1 MLYAITRAW
10 LSLSIGIAPD
20 CLAIWLP
27 GQLLGETAIGL
38 ISGASPKG

>member
-1 MLYAITRAW
+1 MLHAIAQAW
-10 LSLSIGIAPD
+10 LSLSIGNAPD